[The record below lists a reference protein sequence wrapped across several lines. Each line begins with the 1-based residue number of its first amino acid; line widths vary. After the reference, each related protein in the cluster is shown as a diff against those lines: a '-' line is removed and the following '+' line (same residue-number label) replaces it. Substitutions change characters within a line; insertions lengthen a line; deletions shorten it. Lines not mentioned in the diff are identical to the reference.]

1 MKYALLFPG
10 QASQYVGMGREVASV
25 WKSAESVFNT
35 ADSCTGLPVR
45 RLCFEGPED
54 ELLLTA
60 NLQPCV
66 VATSLAILAAASE
79 EAGLSQT
86 DAFDLRGFSAP
97 PAFVA
102 GHSVGEYAALAASGA
117 LSVSECLEI
126 VAFRGRAMEQAGRQ
140 RPGTMLA
147 LLSGPADAAGKL
159 CSEIRASVDGSFLV
173 IANYN
178 SPDQV
183 IVAGDHESVDLAAKR
198 AAGYG
203 IRRALPVRV
212 SGAFHSSAMLPASEK
227 MVERLLSAEL
237 AEPRIPVVGNIDA
250 EPIPDPDS
258 IRGELSAQIVAPV
271 RWAESMS
278 YMGSRGAQYFVE
290 VGPGQVLSRLAT
302 RAVEGAEALAV
313 GDVEGVRALAG
324 RFLGQ

>member
-1 MKYALLFPG
+1 
-10 QASQYVGMGREVASV
+10 MGRDVAGE
-25 WKSAESVFNT
+25 WESADRVFDI
-35 ADSCTGLPVR
+35 ADRCTGLPVR
-45 RLCFEGPED
+45 RLCFEGPAN
-54 ELLLTA
+54 ELVMTV

-66 VATSLAILAAASE
+66 VAASIAMLAAACE
-79 EAGLSQT
+79 DAGLGQPES
-86 DAFDLRGFSAP
+86 FDLRQFPQP
-97 PAFVA
+97 PAFAA
-102 GHSVGEYAALAASGA
+102 GHSVGEYSALVASGA
-117 LSVSECLEI
+117 LSVSDCLEL
-126 VAFRGRAMEQAGRQ
+126 VAFRGRAMDEAGRR

-147 LLSGPADAAGKL
+147 LLSGSTDAAIRL
-159 CSEIRASVDGSFLV
+159 CGDIRESVDGSYLD

-178 SPDQV
+178 SPEQV
-183 IVAGDHESVDLAAKR
+183 VVAGDLESVALAGRR
-198 AAGYG
+198 AADYG
-203 IRRALPVRV
+203 FRRALPLPV